1 MWRLAARVRMGKDMD
16 SEPSAADPSMD
27 HAGVRVPPPA
37 LFIGSLLLGIFLEWA
52 CPIGILSQLSAGAR
66 FGFGAASIVA
76 GVALMASAMG
86 LFRRAGTAIPPW
98 EPTTAL
104 VTTGPYRFSRNPI
117 YLSVVMFYVGIA
129 LLFAACWAL
138 VLLVPA
144 LVILHY
150 AVIRREEAYL
160 DRRFGET
167 YRQYRARVRRWI

>member
-1 MWRLAARVRMGKDMD
+1 MD
-16 SEPSAADPSMD
+16 ADPNLADPGMD
-27 HAGVRVPPPA
+27 HAGVSVPPPA

-52 CPIGILSQLSAGAR
+52 FPIGVLSQLSAGAR
-66 FGFGAASIVA
+66 FGIGGGLIVA
-76 GVALMASAMG
+76 GVAMMASAMR

-117 YLSVVMFYVGIA
+117 YLSVVTLYVGIA
-129 LLFAACWAL
+129 LLFAASWAL

-150 AVIRREEAYL
+150 FVIRREEAYL

>member
-1 MWRLAARVRMGKDMD
+1 MD
-16 SEPSAADPSMD
+16 ADPGAADPNMD

-37 LFIGSLLLGIFLEWA
+37 LFLGSLLLGIFLEWA
-52 CPIGILSQLSAGAR
+52 IPIGILSQLPASARYGIGAVLS
-66 FGFGAASIVA
+66 AA
-76 GVALMASAMG
+76 GVAMMAWAMG
-86 LFRRAGTAIPPW
+86 LFHRAGTAIPPW

-104 VTTGPYRFSRNPI
+104 VTAGPYRFSRNPI
-117 YLSVVMFYVGIA
+117 YLSVVMLYVGIA
-129 LLFAACWAL
+129 LLFAASWAL

-144 LVILHY
+144 LVTLHY

>member
-1 MWRLAARVRMGKDMD
+1 MD
-16 SEPSAADPSMD
+16 ADPGAVDPSMD

-52 CPIGILSQLSAGAR
+52 WPIGMLSQLSAGAR
-66 FGFGAASIVA
+66 FGLGAALIVA
-76 GVALMASAMG
+76 GVAMMAWAMG
-86 LFRRAGTAIPPW
+86 LFHRAGTAIPPW

-117 YLSVVMFYVGIA
+117 YLSVVLLYVGIT
-129 LLFAACWAL
+129 LLFAACWSL

-144 LVILHY
+144 LIILHY
-150 AVIRREEAYL
+150 AVILREEAYL

-167 YRQYRARVRRWI
+167 YRQYRASVRRWI